1 MDVMLTLLT
10 QMLNGFVS
18 VEVNIQTLKKC
29 WSGCFIEQPL
39 TVI

>member
-29 WSGCFIEQPL
+29 
-39 TVI
+39 